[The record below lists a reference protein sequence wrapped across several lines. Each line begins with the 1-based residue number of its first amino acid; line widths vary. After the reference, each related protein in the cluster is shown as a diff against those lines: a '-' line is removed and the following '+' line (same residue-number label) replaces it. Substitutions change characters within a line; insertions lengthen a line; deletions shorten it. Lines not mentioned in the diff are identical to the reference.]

1 MCTPVAIVVC
11 GKDTQ
16 KRELD
21 NESLT
26 KALESEFD
34 LPKCL
39 IFNGDPDFQKIE
51 DFISKLDKEYGS
63 RKPVCKIL
71 ATFDKE
77 ILGRIPEDLHF
88 NYKFFLGIGGNHSG
102 FDEQT
107 SIMNLSATIREYV
120 HYFRK

>member
-1 MCTPVAIVVC
+1 MCMPVVIVVC
-11 GKDTQ
+11 GKDMQ

-26 KALESEFD
+26 KSLESEYD

-39 IFNGDPDFQKIE
+39 IFNDDPDFQKIK
-51 DFISKLDKEYGS
+51 DFISELDKEYGS
-63 RKPVCKIL
+63 KKPVCKIL
-71 ATFDKE
+71 ATFDKK
-77 ILGRIPEDLHF
+77 IIGRIPEDLHF
-88 NYKFFLGIGGNHSG
+88 NYKFFLGADKNHSG

-107 SIMNLSATIREYV
+107 SIMNLSATVREYV